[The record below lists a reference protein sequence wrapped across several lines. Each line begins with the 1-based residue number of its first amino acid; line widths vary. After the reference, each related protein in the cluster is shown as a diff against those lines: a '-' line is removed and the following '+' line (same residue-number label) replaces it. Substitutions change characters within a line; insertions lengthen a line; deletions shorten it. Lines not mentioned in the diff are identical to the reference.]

1 MITRRC
7 VTSLQSGRCVY
18 QQQAYK
24 KKKNATMAINLKCW
38 QEKNQLLLGA
48 DRLARPVAPA
58 AAVSR

>member
-7 VTSLQSGRCVY
+7 ATALQSGSCVY

-24 KKKNATMAINLKCW
+24 KKNATVAINLKCW

-58 AAVSR
+58 AAVSS